1 MDKQYKV
8 DADEDATLMEVP
20 ISFITSQESK
30 VDVIEVSFCKVP
42 LIIRFFLDFFCI
54 IFSFFLG

>member
-8 DADEDATLMEVP
+8 DGDKDASLMEVT

-30 VDVIEVSFCKVP
+30 VDVIEVS
-42 LIIRFFLDFFCI
+42 LIL
-54 IFSFFLG
+54 